1 MLRYA
6 DVGVSVRTAVESR
19 SRGSWRQVVVGS
31 NLGYLGTTLATT
43 SLSDTSKRATLTQY
57 TVLNAWLECNSG
69 PKLGVRDYARNTAE
83 RPEPALEQAT
93 DLTRSLKMLHCQAN
107 SILSGN
113 RSAINPM
120 QKSSINIPALE
131 RVLRTGR

>member
-6 DVGVSVRTAVESR
+6 DFGVSVRTAVESR

-43 SLSDTSKRATLTQY
+43 SLSDTSKRVTLTQY

-69 PKLGVRDYARNTAE
+69 PKLRVRDYARNTIE
-83 RPEPALEQAT
+83 RP
-93 DLTRSLKMLHCQAN
+93 D
-107 SILSGN
+107 I
-113 RSAINPM
+113 
-120 QKSSINIPALE
+120 
-131 RVLRTGR
+131 TGGYRGAGGM